1 MERLLRESRKRFS
14 RQLECVF
21 HEGLPGSLERILH
34 KRSKEFS
41 GQLGHVLYEVTRI
54 GGAPMSLAKAEL
66 VGRQPKIGNQHRP
79 QLLANL
85 RDKVR
90 TLLNA
95 RHSRLYR

>member
-1 MERLLRESRKRFS
+1 
-14 RQLECVF
+14 
-21 HEGLPGSLERILH
+21 
-34 KRSKEFS
+34 
-41 GQLGHVLYEVTRI
+41 
-54 GGAPMSLAKAEL
+54 MSLAKAEL
-66 VGRQPKIGNQHRP
+66 LGRQPKIESQHRP